1 MSAPT
6 PDPPPPPGDA
16 NNNPQPTSPRSPR
29 SAPAPATIAIGQPLP
44 PELLQPQP
52 PPRPNI
58 TSMLFLTAFFFFM
71 SGNNHPINSG
81 IEIGPDGELRARVS
95 ELDHAKM
102 IRDEWEGVLHGNDTM
117 RGNYTESAVP
127 LDLPASLIPPEYTYN
142 PSHHDFFTNIT
153 GFFRSSTLHPIS
165 LEPNNTAH
173 LPQDGYWQHL
183 SSQIPDLGL
192 NTTGKWNATL
202 ADELRGSWKWDQ
214 STKWNMNLK
223 ERNISSI
230 VPDLEDVYRANGT
243 EWERYEDWNWI
254 KGSLTLTAQTPP
266 TILNLTEV
274 DGLAN
279 TETSLE
285 SGETTIS
292 YDFFGLHYLP
302 NGTYNLYGSPEGM
315 RIDIRKIPG
324 LWYGQAH
331 QNVTKEIIL
340 RELEKEVRNIDGNLM
355 IGDLRDDD
363 ISEQTTCPLLIH
375 LTLPPI
381 PPGITK
387 EEIDFYNAEVQNPTG
402 IKASIPR
409 PPAYWEV
416 GKGLGGVIIADQC
429 GWAMGIEGGEGIGI
443 DEFWGRSIDYAAYA
457 TISQLIVLLL
467 LVRQMEQTR
476 TPSSLSKVSV
486 YTIVIM
492 SITDSWIFSAH
503 VVVGIMSD
511 NKASLPMLVPGF
523 MCLCTAVVF
532 GPRYAVLLHR
542 IQAPERV
549 SAPTPTIT
557 RNTNNQPAVGPA
569 TNAGNAGASSGVEVA
584 EDGTVRRI
592 SFLDSLKHF
601 FSEHPLFRWFAI
613 LGFLFCFLQ
622 FAFLPSVIPFFL
634 FGLYSFWLPQI
645 WRNARRGTSRAMDAW
660 IVIGTTLGRLAL
672 PLYAFAY
679 SENVFFIEK
688 ASWIWGIVWWQLAQ
702 VTVLFAQERF
712 GPSFFLPKSLSPP
725 ESYNYHP
732 VLPSFSSDPEAAAS
746 FPLLSTDEKTCS
758 ICMEEVDL
766 SQSLNQNHSHST
778 GGLGN
783 KRKNY
788 ALAPCGHLFHTNC
801 LSQWMAVKTICPLCK
816 RSLPPL

>member
-1 MSAPT
+1 MSG
-6 PDPPPPPGDA
+6 PPPPAGDPP
-16 NNNPQPTSPRSPR
+16 NPPAPAPARPTSPRSPR
-29 SAPAPATIAIGQPLP
+29 PTPTTVTGTAPLQIPNLP

-81 IEIGPDGELRARVS
+81 IEIGPDGELRTRMS
-95 ELDHAKM
+95 ELEYARI
-102 IRDEWEGVLHGNDTM
+102 IRDEWVRVIGGNETT
-117 RGNYTESAVP
+117 RGNYTEPSIP
-127 LDLPASLIPPEYTYN
+127 SILPSSLIPPEYTYN
-142 PSHHDFFTNIT
+142 PSHHQFFTNIT

-165 LEPNNTAH
+165 FLTEPSHTSQN
-173 LPQDGYWQHL
+173 DEYWTHL
-183 SSQIPDLGL
+183 SPYPNL
-192 NTTGKWNATL
+192 NSTGEWNATL
-202 ADELRGSWKWDQ
+202 SEELRGQWEWNRTVKWE
-214 STKWNMNLK
+214 MNLK
-223 ERNISSI
+223 ERNISSMS
-230 VPDLEDVYRANGT
+230 PEMEDEHRTNGT

-254 KGSLTLTAQTPP
+254 KGSLTMSTSDKKPSTSDKDQEAIQSSP
-266 TILNLTEV
+266 V
-274 DGLAN
+274 DRSI
-279 TETSLE
+279 T
-285 SGETTIS
+285 
-292 YDFFGLHYLP
+292 YDFFGLHHLP
-302 NGTYNLYGSPEGM
+302 NGTYNLYGLPEGM
-315 RIDIRKIPG
+315 RIDIRKIPY
-324 LWYGQAH
+324 LWNTRH

-340 RELEKEVRNIDGNLM
+340 RELEKEIRNLDGNLM

-363 ISEQTTCPLLIH
+363 ISDQTTCPLLLH
-375 LTLPPI
+375 LTLPPL
-381 PPGITK
+381 PMGVTE
-387 EEIDFYNAEVQNPTG
+387 EEIEFYNHEVQNPTG
-402 IKASIPR
+402 IKSAIPR
-409 PPAYWEV
+409 PPSYWEV
-416 GKGLGGVIIADQC
+416 GNGLGGVIVADQC
-429 GWAMGIEGGEGIGI
+429 GWAMGITDGHGI
-443 DEFWGRSIDYAAYA
+443 DIDSFWERSINYAAYA

-467 LVRQMEQTR
+467 LVRQMEKTR

-492 SITDSWIFSAH
+492 SITDSWVFSAH

-542 IQAPERV
+542 IQAPERG
-549 SAPTPTIT
+549 SYAPV
-557 RNTNNQPAVGPA
+557 TNNA
-569 TNAGNAGASSGVEVA
+569 TQATTGNGNGSEGAALSGVTVN
-584 EDGTVRRI
+584 EDGTVRRVFVI
-592 SFLDSLKHF
+592 ASITAF
-601 FSEHPLFRWFAI
+601 FREHPLMRWFAI

-660 IVIGTTLGRLAL
+660 FVLGTTAGRLAL
-672 PLYAFAY
+672 PLYTFAY
-679 SENVFFIEK
+679 ADNVFFIEK
-688 ASWIWGIVWWQLAQ
+688 TSWIWGIVWWQLAQ
-702 VTVLFAQERF
+702 VALLFAQERF

-732 VLPSFSSDPEAAAS
+732 LIPSPSTDPEAAAA
-746 FPLLSTDEKTCS
+746 FHPLLSSEKTCS

-766 SQSLNQNHSHST
+766 SHNHSST
-778 GGLGN
+778 HNAASSAGLGN

-788 ALAPCGHLFHTNC
+788 ALAPCGHLFHTDC